1 MSGTGV
7 DPCAFSRS
15 MELLSEVTND
25 GDVCDR
31 LEELAREARVF
42 AVFRDVFPD
51 DFAKLDSRS
60 LKRQG
65 ETRAG
70 VLACVE
76 LVSDRLFPLFAEAI
90 EECGLGG
97 VPFISFVDH
106 ENDWYQPWD
115 LPSALRLALYLNHA
129 DIDDPGEMLDSLG
142 LERKDAARVPV
153 PEDPGSLAYDI
164 DAALGREPRVLR
176 RLGSIALIPAR
187 DTGLVFYDGCCMCGG
202 CDSVEWSV
210 ENITALTAQY
220 RDACELTDAVRE
232 LSGWIDADPPHR
244 VAHAVRA
251 WNRAVER
258 ERSRHARPETDAA

>member
-1 MSGTGV
+1 
-7 DPCAFSRS
+7 
-15 MELLSEVTND
+15 MELLSEITGGGKVS
-25 GDVCDR
+25 DR
-31 LEELAREARVF
+31 LEEFAKESRVLS
-42 AVFRDVFPD
+42 VFRDVFPD
-51 DFAKLDSRS
+51 EFAKLDTAA

-70 VLACVE
+70 VLAFVK
-76 LVSDRLFPLFAEAI
+76 LVSERLFPLYDEAI

-97 VPFISFVDH
+97 IPHVSFVDH
-106 ENDWYQPWD
+106 ENDWYQACD
-115 LPSALRLALYLNHA
+115 LPSGLQLGLFLGDVDAECRLS
-129 DIDDPGEMLDSLG
+129 ILDSLG
-142 LERKDAARVPV
+142 LEREDAARVPV
-153 PEDPGSLAYDI
+153 PEDPGRLAYDI

-220 RDACELTDAVRE
+220 RDACELAEAVRD
-232 LSGWIDADPPHR
+232 LSGWIDADPPRR
-244 VAHAVRA
+244 VAQAVRA